1 MVAVQLP
8 LVTTGSTTAAG
19 GTGDIRTIRDGWEKR
34 AWVRR
39 SRPFI
44 PRPPSLHAATK
55 SFGASELRRTNF
67 PQRNAEENLVELNGI
82 EPSAS

>member
-39 SRPFI
+39 SRPLF
-44 PRPPSLHAATK
+44 
-55 SFGASELRRTNF
+55 F
-67 PQRNAEENLVELNGI
+67 LVELNGI